1 VSVEKAYS
9 ARLSQNTAEAIQEL
23 YARPRLAG
31 AKKFFPINL
40 LLFKAHGVM
49 LTETGIITRQDGAAI
64 LNTLKDFERAG
75 FEAFPLRAD
84 LGDIYLNLQMQLME
98 RLGERTGGW
107 LHMAVSR
114 NDFDLTE
121 ARIYCRELINAA
133 TRSMLTLMDS
143 LLRVSAQHIHTV
155 MPGYTH
161 HSQAA
166 QPVTLAHFL
175 LAHYDAFT
183 RDVERLEQAYR
194 VTNQSA
200 MGACALATTGFP
212 IDRELVADLTGCD
225 GMVENSL
232 DAAGGRDFLMQT
244 GSTAAIA
251 MSTIGR
257 LVESLLLW
265 NTPDFGMVEL
275 ADAYCG
281 ISSIMPQKKNPV
293 GLEMIRAEV
302 VRTHNAVNAAFGILK
317 GLPTANG
324 REPGYIDAEIF
335 EATEKL
341 ILMAPFLAEILDTL
355 TVKVENMLNKV
366 REGFSTMT
374 ELADVIVRETDLS
387 FHESYVLVSKLVAQV
402 NGQGL
407 KANAIT
413 SEWIDEIARELY
425 QRPLQLSAEA
435 VRQALDPVENVN
447 TRARQGGPAP
457 VEVARMLKNRN
468 VQQQELSTRLQ
479 QRYADLQ
486 EGERRLAAAVGRITG

>member
-1 VSVEKAYS
+1 MSVEKAYS

-175 LAHYDAFT
+175 
-183 RDVERLEQAYR
+183 
-194 VTNQSA
+194 
-200 MGACALATTGFP
+200 P

-457 VEVARMLKNRN
+457 VEVARMLKKCP
-468 VQQQELSTRLQ
+468 
-479 QRYADLQ
+479 
-486 EGERRLAAAVGRITG
+486 AAGAEHQATAAIC